1 MTGSFERQPT
11 KVPIDGG
18 RSVEIEPLH
27 PWPSAYRGS
36 KYSLVTEGRF
46 DEAHLKWEHRGLA
59 VYGEAPSGL
68 RTAMLRVGRDSG
80 KGSFRVTAR
89 GEVLTKVSSGSY
101 GNVDLA
107 PVSHGWIPVYLGR
120 LSGRVDLGEIPTD
133 PATPDRGKVSIWT
146 GPPFGHG
153 EQWAVG
159 TDETLIW
166 TWRDYRFES
175 AFDHPELIAA
185 YDQYRPNPGAVYLTE
200 TGHVWV
206 NVPRDDVN
214 SDRVEDIERAINEW
228 QAAAE
233 EASDETTLR
242 LVTRRLRATSRND
255 DPATGYLP
263 VHLGHLSEFD
273 NGTVPRT
280 VVDDSSYFSV
290 VGRAESV
297 DG

>member
-1 MTGSFERQPT
+1 VTGSFERQPT
-11 KVPIDGG
+11 RVPIEGEK
-18 RSVEIEPLH
+18 SVEIDALH

-46 DEAHLKWEHRGLA
+46 DEAQVKWEHRGLA

-68 RTAMLRVGRDSG
+68 QTAMLRAGRDRG

-89 GEVLTKVSSGSY
+89 GEVLTKVPSGSY
-101 GNVDLA
+101 DDVDLA
-107 PVSHGWIPVYLGR
+107 PVSHGWVPVYLGR
-120 LSGRVDLGEIPTD
+120 LSGRIDLGDVPTD
-133 PATPDRGKVSIWT
+133 PPVPDGDEVSVWT

-159 TDETLIW
+159 TDGKLIW

-185 YDQYRPNPGAVYLTE
+185 YDRHRPNPGAVYLTE
-200 TGHVWV
+200 TGHIWV
-206 NVPRDDVN
+206 NVPRDGVEP
-214 SDRVEDIERAINEW
+214 DRVGDVERAIREW
-228 QAAAE
+228 QVTAE
-233 EASDETTLR
+233 EAGDETTLR
-242 LVTRRLRATSRND
+242 LVTRRLRATSRDD
-255 DPATGYLP
+255 DPATGHLP

-273 NGTVPRT
+273 GGTVPRA
-280 VVDDSSYFSV
+280 VVDDSSYFSI
-290 VGRAESV
+290 VGRNESV